1 MAKEKAKTTWFVM
14 GIILLAIILIAGI
27 YTTNAGTRELN
38 SKIDDIGQN
47 LNSLSESVEQ
57 LVKKSEYLSDQIN
70 NLSNKT
76 KELAQNITE
85 IKKKTQELSEYQ
97 DVFRQ
102 DIGEIR
108 KELQASAF
116 PLEIT
121 DAMNRLVVIP
131 YKPERIVSIA
141 PSITEILFS
150 IGAGSLVVG
159 VDEYSNYPQIVNEL
173 KNNGTL
179 QVVGGFGE
187 INIEK
192 VARLNPDIVIG
203 TTGVQYRPLSIL
215 SQLGFTTLSLPTE
228 KISDVFATILLLGK
242 ITGHYTESLKLV
254 ESIKQRMY
262 QIYNK
267 TLALNDEQR
276 PSVVFIVWVDPIY
289 AAGKN
294 SWIEDLIYMA
304 GGKNAL
310 SDIESSW
317 PTIGWESIVEKDPD
331 FIIFTEYAG
340 GLSNVTQAIEWLAS
354 QPGGKNLTAVI
365 NNHVYMV
372 HGELNDILQRPSIR
386 IDRAL
391 LALTFI
397 LHPEVFGFSNVP
409 NDISVDE
416 LPELTIDENK

>member
-1 MAKEKAKTTWFVM
+1 MTTKYARTSWFIL
-14 GIILLAIILIAGI
+14 GIVLLAIIIIAGL
-27 YTTNAGTRELN
+27 YTTNAGTKELY
-38 SKIDDIGQN
+38 SKLNVIGED
-47 LNSLSESVEQ
+47 LKSLSDSVNQ
-57 LVKKSEYLSDQIN
+57 LVKKSESLSEQIN
-70 NLSNKT
+70 DLSNKT
-76 KELAQNITE
+76 RELAQNITE
-85 IKKKTQELSEYQ
+85 IKRKTQELSEYQ
-97 DVFRQ
+97 AIFKEN
-102 DIGEIR
+102 ISEIR
-108 KELQASAF
+108 EELKATAF

-159 VDEYSNYPQIVNEL
+159 VDEYSNYPPIVNEL

-179 QVVGGFGE
+179 QVVGGFGD

-192 VARLNPDIVIG
+192 VASLNPDIIIG

-242 ITGHYTESLKLV
+242 ITGHYTDSLKLV
-254 ESIKQRMY
+254 ESIKERMY
-262 QIYNK
+262 K
-267 TLALNDEQR
+267 TFNRTLTLTEEQR
-276 PSVVFIVWVDPIY
+276 PSVLFIVWVDPVY

-294 SWIEDLIYMA
+294 SWIDDLIYMS

-331 FIIFTEYAG
+331 IIIFTEYAG
-340 GLSNVTQAIEWLAS
+340 GLSNVTQAIEWLVS
-354 QPGGKNLTAVI
+354 QPGGQNLTAVM

-397 LHPEVFGFSNVP
+397 IHPELFGFNNVP
-409 NDISVDE
+409 NDINIDD
-416 LPELTIDENK
+416 LPELTINENK